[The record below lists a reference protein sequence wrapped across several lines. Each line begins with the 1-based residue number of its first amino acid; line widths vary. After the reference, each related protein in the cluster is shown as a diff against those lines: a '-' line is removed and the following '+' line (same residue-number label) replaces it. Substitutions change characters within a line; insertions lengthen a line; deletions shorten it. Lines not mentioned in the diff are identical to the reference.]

1 MNQTY
6 VKDITQRNEQVDRNN
21 FIYDDKPTLS
31 VYPFGEMTRSEVAKA
46 NNAERVFFLKPED
59 KHGDYVLDTDL
70 ADYLE
75 NYSGCL
81 ITVEMHELDDID
93 WGD

>member
-1 MNQTY
+1 MVTD
-6 VKDITQRNEQVDRNN
+6 VKDVTQRHEQIDRDN
-21 FIYDDKPTLS
+21 FNYDDKATLS
-31 VYPFGEMTRSEVAKA
+31 VYPFGEMKRSDVAKA
-46 NNAERVFFLKPED
+46 NNTERVFFLKPED

-75 NYSGCL
+75 KYSGFL
-81 ITVEMHELDDID
+81 IAVEMHDLEDID

>member
-1 MNQTY
+1 MVTG
-6 VKDITQRNEQVDRNN
+6 VKDVTQRYEQVDHDN
-21 FIYDDKPTLS
+21 FIYGDKPTLS
-31 VYPFGEMTRSEVAKA
+31 VYPFGDMTRSEVAKA

-59 KHGDYVLDTDL
+59 KRGDYVLDNDL

-75 NYSGCL
+75 KYSGCL
-81 ITVEMHELDDID
+81 ITVEMHELEDID

>member
-6 VKDITQRNEQVDRNN
+6 VKDVTQRNEQVDRDN

-31 VYPFGEMTRSEVAKA
+31 VYPFGEMTPSEVAKA

-59 KHGDYVLDTDL
+59 KRGDYVLDTDL

-81 ITVEMHELDDID
+81 ITVEMHELEDID

>member
-1 MNQTY
+1 MVTD
-6 VKDITQRNEQVDRNN
+6 VKDVTERHEQVDRDN
-21 FIYDDKPTLS
+21 FNYDDKTTLS
-31 VYPFGEMTRSEVAKA
+31 VYPFGEMKRSEIAKS

-59 KHGDYVLDTDL
+59 KRGDYVLDTDL

-75 NYSGCL
+75 KYSGCL
-81 ITVEMHELDDID
+81 ITVEMHELEDID

>member
-1 MNQTY
+1 MVTDI
-6 VKDITQRNEQVDRNN
+6 KDVTQRYEQIDRDN
-21 FIYDDKPTLS
+21 FNYDDKTALS
-31 VYPFGEMTRSEVAKA
+31 VYPFGEMTRSEVAKV

-59 KHGDYVLDTDL
+59 KRGDYVLDTDL

-75 NYSGCL
+75 KYSGCL
-81 ITVEMHELDDID
+81 ITVEMHELEDID

>member
-1 MNQTY
+1 MNKAY
-6 VKDITQRNEQVDRNN
+6 VPDVTQRHEQVDRDN
-21 FIYDDKPTLS
+21 FNYDDKATLS

-59 KHGDYVLDTDL
+59 KRGNYVLDTDL

-75 NYSGCL
+75 KYSGCL

>member
-6 VKDITQRNEQVDRNN
+6 VKDVTQRNEQVDRDN
-21 FIYDDKPTLS
+21 FNYDDKPTLS
-31 VYPFGEMTRSEVAKA
+31 VYLFGEMTQSEVAKA

-59 KHGDYVLDTDL
+59 KHGDYVLDPDL
-70 ADYLE
+70 AYYLE
-75 NYSGCL
+75 YYSGCL

>member
-1 MNQTY
+1 MVTG
-6 VKDITQRNEQVDRNN
+6 VKDVTQRHEQVDREN
-21 FIYDDKPTLS
+21 FNYDDKPTLS

-46 NNAERVFFLKPED
+46 NNADRAFFLKPED
-59 KHGDYVLDTDL
+59 KRGDYVLDTDL

-75 NYSGCL
+75 KYSGFL
-81 ITVEMHELDDID
+81 ITVEMHELEDID

>member
-1 MNQTY
+1 MVTG
-6 VKDITQRNEQVDRNN
+6 VKDVTQRHEQIDSDN
-21 FIYDDKPTLS
+21 FNYDDKPTLS

-46 NNAERVFFLKPED
+46 NNTERVFFLKPED
-59 KHGDYVLDTDL
+59 KRGDYVLDTDL

-75 NYSGCL
+75 KYSGCL

>member
-1 MNQTY
+1 MVTD
-6 VKDITQRNEQVDRNN
+6 VKDVTERHEQIDSDN

-31 VYPFGEMTRSEVAKA
+31 VYPFGEMTRSGVAKA

-59 KHGDYVLDTDL
+59 KHGDYVLDSDL

-75 NYSGCL
+75 KYSGCL
-81 ITVEMHELDDID
+81 ITVEMHELEDID

>member
-1 MNQTY
+1 MVTDVN
-6 VKDITQRNEQVDRNN
+6 DITQRHEQVDRDN
-21 FIYDDKPTLS
+21 FNYDDKPTLS

-59 KHGDYVLDTDL
+59 KRGDYVLDTDL

-75 NYSGCL
+75 KYSGCL

>member
-1 MNQTY
+1 MVTD
-6 VKDITQRNEQVDRNN
+6 VKDATQRHEQIDRDN

-31 VYPFGEMTRSEVAKA
+31 VYPFGEMKRSEVAKA

-59 KHGDYVLDTDL
+59 KRGNYVLDTDL

-75 NYSGCL
+75 KYSGCL
-81 ITVEMHELDDID
+81 ITVEMHELENID

>member
-6 VKDITQRNEQVDRNN
+6 VPDFTERHEQIDRDN
-21 FIYDDKPTLS
+21 FNYDDKPTLN
-31 VYPFGEMTRSEVAKA
+31 VYPFGEMKRSEVAKA
-46 NNAERVFFLKPED
+46 NNAERVFFLKPEY
-59 KHGDYVLDTDL
+59 KHGDYVLDTNL

-75 NYSGCL
+75 KYSGSL